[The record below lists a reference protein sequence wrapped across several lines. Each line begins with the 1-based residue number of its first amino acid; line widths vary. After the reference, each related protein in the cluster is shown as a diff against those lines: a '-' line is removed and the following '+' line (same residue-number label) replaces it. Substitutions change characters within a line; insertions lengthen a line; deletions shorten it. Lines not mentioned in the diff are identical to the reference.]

1 MKLLVTIVE
10 RDKGE
15 KVTTLISQFK
25 VDYSVVF
32 LGQGTASSKML
43 EYLSL
48 EDTKK
53 DIVLS
58 LIDDADEKSI
68 LDTLSRYFESNQRH
82 HGIAYTVE
90 LTSINRLAF
99 KYLMGNEVFE
109 DGR

>member
-1 MKLLVTIVE
+1 MKLLVTIVP
-10 RDKGE
+10 RGKGE
-15 KVTTLISQFK
+15 ELTTLISQFE

-48 EDTKK
+48 ENTKK
-53 DIVLS
+53 DIVFS
-58 LIDDADEKSI
+58 LIGDTDEKKLLGI
-68 LDTLSRYFESNQRH
+68 LNKHFKLDQRH
-82 HGIAYTVE
+82 HGIAYTVG

-99 KYLMGNEVFE
+99 KYLMGNEGLE

>member
-10 RDKGE
+10 RGKGE
-15 KVTTLISQFK
+15 EVTTLISQFK

-48 EDTKK
+48 ENTKK

-58 LIDDADEKSI
+58 LIDDADEKDVLNRLNKHFK
-68 LDTLSRYFESNQRH
+68 LDQRH
-82 HGIAYTVE
+82 HGIAYTVG

-99 KYLMGNEVFE
+99 KYLMGKEVFE